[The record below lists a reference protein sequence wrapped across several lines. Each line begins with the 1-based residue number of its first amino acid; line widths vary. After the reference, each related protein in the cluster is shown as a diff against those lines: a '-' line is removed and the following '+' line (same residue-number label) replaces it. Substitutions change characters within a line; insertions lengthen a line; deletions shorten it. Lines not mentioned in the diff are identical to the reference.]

1 MFDNVRF
8 RRSLAAV
15 ITVVLLAAVGSAV
28 WPRHGSQTVAAA
40 PTTTSTSSTTTS
52 TTTPAHPFEA
62 ADAVVAEV
70 NLYDAPGATVPSDSM
85 SNPTSEQ
92 VPLAFLVKEHGP
104 AGWLH
109 VQVSRRPNERMAW
122 IHASDVTVRGVA
134 NRIVVQRDAHVL

>member
-52 TTTPAHPFEA
+52 TTAPKPAHPFEA

-70 NLYDAPGATVPSDSM
+70 NLYDAPGATVPSEVSELATVAM
-85 SNPTSEQ
+85 LTLTVGCEVRVTENVAEVPFSEVTSPE
-92 VPLAFLVKEHGP
+92 VG
-104 AGWLH
+104 
-109 VQVSRRPNERMAW
+109 
-122 IHASDVTVRGVA
+122 VTT
-134 NRIVVQRDAHVL
+134 IDEVLRVT